1 MSNSSA
7 IATLRQRYLARMAPR
22 QVSPNARQFF
32 VGVLSD
38 DDMADVGLDASE
50 LADTEKQI
58 MEGCLKDGLIVRDLV
73 LERGKAAVQPMG
85 MVTPAGLKWVKANP
99 VTGKGEGD

>member
-1 MSNSSA
+1 MSERDSLA
-7 IATLRQRYLARMAPR
+7 ALRQRYLARMAPR

-38 DDMADVGLDASE
+38 DDMADAGLDASD
-50 LADTEKQI
+50 LADAEKQI

-73 LERGKAAVQPMG
+73 LERGKEAVQPMG
-85 MVTPAGLKWVKANP
+85 MVTPAGLKWVEANP